1 MSTAGGISSAEGEA
15 SVGAVVVRKADGVIS
30 ADYEHVAR
38 QSPADRE
45 LLIEPA
51 YMGICGSDLEQLH
64 GRMPE
69 TFVINFPHTLGHEW
83 SGIVTAVGAGVTDFA
98 IGDRVLGHGDLGG
111 NDWFGVTHD
120 GAMADEFVV
129 PAALCF
135 AVPDDVSL
143 LTAAVIEPFT
153 CVFTGLR
160 KIGGVAASDIVHVYG
175 LGAIGLSA
183 VVQASTAGATVVALD
198 PSELRR
204 DLAIRLGA
212 TAALD
217 PTGSAD
223 LADGLTDAVGSPFAD
238 LVVEASG
245 VPSAQAMALESA
257 GVGGRVLLM
266 GVSTPRAVPAR
277 LGLVQQRDLLVT
289 SSTGAPSKNWP
300 AAIRFVERAR
310 IDLEPFVSSILPL
323 SAAAEAIA
331 RAQLPGA
338 EIKVMLRP
346 DREFTHPY

>member
-1 MSTAGGISSAEGEA
+1 MNPALDVETSI
-15 SVGAVVVRKADGVIS
+15 GAVVVRKAPDGAIT
-30 ADYEHVAR
+30 ADYEHVTR
-38 QSPADRE
+38 QTPGERE
-45 LLIEPA
+45 LLVEPA
-51 YMGICGSDLEQLH
+51 YLGICGSDLEQLH
-64 GRMPE
+64 GRMPD
-69 TFVINFPHTLGHEW
+69 TFHINFPHTLGHEW
-83 SGIVTAVGAGVTDFA
+83 SGTVTAIGAGVIDFA
-98 IGDRVLGHGDLGG
+98 VGDRVLGHGDLGG

-120 GAMADEFVV
+120 GAMAEEFIV

-135 AVPDDVSL
+135 AVPADVSL

-183 VVQASTAGATVVALD
+183 VVQASTAGATVVALE

-204 DLAIRLGA
+204 DLAMRLGA
-212 TAALD
+212 RAAID
-217 PTGSAD
+217 PTGSAI
-223 LADGLTDAVGSPFAD
+223 LADQLTDAVGSPFAD

-266 GVSTPRAVPAR
+266 GVSTPRAVAAR
-277 LGLVQQRDLLVT
+277 LGLIQQRDLLVT
-289 SSTGAPSKNWP
+289 SSTGAPAANWP

-323 SAAAEAIA
+323 SQASDAIA

-346 DREFTHPY
+346 DREFTDPR

>member
-1 MSTAGGISSAEGEA
+1 VSTADGISSAEGEA
-15 SVGAVVVRKADGVIS
+15 SVGAVVVRKADGLIS

-38 QSPADRE
+38 QSPGDRE
-45 LLIEPA
+45 LLIEPS
-51 YMGICGSDLEQLH
+51 YLGICGSDLEQLH

-69 TFVINFPHTLGHEW
+69 SFVINFPHTLGHEW

-135 AVPDDVSL
+135 AVPNDVSL

-183 VVQASTAGATVVALD
+183 VVQAHTAGATVVALD

-204 DLAIRLGA
+204 DLARRLGA
-212 TAALD
+212 SAAVD
-217 PTGSAD
+217 PTDGTFAD
-223 LADGLTDAVGSPFAD
+223 QMTDAVGSPFAD

-266 GVSTPRAVPAR
+266 GVSTPRGVAAR
-277 LGLVQQRDLLVT
+277 LGLIQQRDLLVT
-289 SSTGAPSKNWP
+289 SSTGAPAKNWP
-300 AAIRFVERAR
+300 AAIRFVERAG

-346 DREFTHPY
+346 DREFATR